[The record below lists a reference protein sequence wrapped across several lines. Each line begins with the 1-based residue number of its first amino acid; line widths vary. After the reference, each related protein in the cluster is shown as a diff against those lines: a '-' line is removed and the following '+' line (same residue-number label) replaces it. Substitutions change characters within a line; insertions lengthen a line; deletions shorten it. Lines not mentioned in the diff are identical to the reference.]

1 MNSAI
6 GRHGGSQPRQRRKGE
21 GRIANLWTTSGLS
34 RSLQECHGN
43 PAPNSRM
50 GLRSVDNCH
59 VRHVGGRSVR
69 AASCHQLVAPLAC
82 SCAVFVWRNCVT
94 MAQVQE
100 GAEAQ
105 VRDSGAGEQRWRNWR
120 KPGTRRCGPPR
131 RPSEDRTSGALP
143 SRARC
148 HPAGEPEHR
157 RYTRSPSI
165 RYPGRRELNCSS
177 CLATVPTF
185 KHSTEPPTPRRR
197 RPSCAARGWRDL
209 SRTTTAYPLR
219 YGLPPGKIQ
228 GVRVQQSYQA
238 REGTSGTKEKT

>member
-6 GRHGGSQPRQRRKGE
+6 GRHGGSQPRRRRKGE

-43 PAPNSRM
+43 PAPNSRV

-105 VRDSGAGEQRWRNWR
+105 VSKGGATGGSQE
-120 KPGTRRCGPPR
+120 PGAAGPQGGR
-131 RPSEDRTSGALP
+131 LRTGHPAP
-143 SRARC
+143 C
-148 HPAGEPEHR
+148 HPAHAAIR
-157 RYTRSPSI
+157 RGSQNTAVT
-165 RYPGRRELNCSS
+165 PGRRQFAIPAEES
-177 CLATVPTF
+177 
-185 KHSTEPPTPRRR
+185 
-197 RPSCAARGWRDL
+197 
-209 SRTTTAYPLR
+209 
-219 YGLPPGKIQ
+219 
-228 GVRVQQSYQA
+228 
-238 REGTSGTKEKT
+238 